1 MTETID
7 LIFRIILLIVAVFVG
22 LWFGSKVAENTRDEH
37 GRPRRSLL
45 TALRETAT
53 TGAIKA
59 WKWNRSRGR
68 AKSDKE

>member
-1 MTETID
+1 MTETLE
-7 LIFRIILLIVAVFVG
+7 LIFRIILLILAVLVG
-22 LWFGSKVAENTRDEH
+22 LWFGARVADNTRDEH

-59 WKWNRSRGR
+59 WKWNRARKREPGE
-68 AKSDKE
+68 K